1 MLAGLVTRLTGKL
14 KSMALLNDATLFLQA
29 AEMGC
34 DLLTANVSDFDFF
47 DQLFPGTAYYSIK
60 QLSF

>member
-14 KSMALLNDATLFLQA
+14 KSMALLNDAMLFLQA
-29 AEMGC
+29 TEMRC

-47 DQLFPGTAYYSIK
+47 DQLFPGTGVLLY
-60 QLSF
+60 QTT